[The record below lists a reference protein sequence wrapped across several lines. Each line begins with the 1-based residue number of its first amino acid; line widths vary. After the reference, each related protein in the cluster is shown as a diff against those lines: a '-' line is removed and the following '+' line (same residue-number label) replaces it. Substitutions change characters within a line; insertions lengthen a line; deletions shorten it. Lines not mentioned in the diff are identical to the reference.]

1 MVITAKKHRIVC
13 PKECLEWENGNEMA
27 TVYMYMYIQNI
38 IQKQIQKRFL
48 KNF

>member
-27 TVYMYMYIQNI
+27 TVYMYIQNI

-48 KNF
+48 KIF